1 MRDNSVI
8 SIRNGVIASLIA
20 GGILAIVFPPAKEYI
35 VTIFFPWLWLGV
47 LWCWEAFTRSYSLPG
62 WAWLIVFSFSIAG
75 IMAILYAFV
84 PNKEPE
90 YRSYVEDHLY
100 GAKWRW
106 QWEGDDI
113 SNLWCYC
120 PRCDAD
126 LEHSEKIHKTDF
138 LCENCAHSV
147 VATIQKGGKDY
158 ALGVVE
164 REVHRR
170 IRTGEYKERL
180 AQ

>member
-8 SIRNGVIASLIA
+8 SIRNGVIVGI
-20 GGILAIVFPPAKEYI
+20 ILAIVIPPVREYI

-47 LWCWEAFTRSYSLPG
+47 LWCWEALTGSYSLPG
-62 WAWLIVFSFSIAG
+62 WAWLIVFSFGIAG
-75 IMAILYAFV
+75 VVVILRAFV

-106 QWEGDDI
+106 QWEGDHI

-120 PRCDAD
+120 PRCDAY
-126 LEHSEKIHKTDF
+126 LIYSEKIYGTDF
-138 LCENCAHSV
+138 LCENCAHPV
-147 VATIQKGGKDY
+147 VATIQGGDKDY
-158 ALGVVE
+158 VLEAVE

-170 IRTGEYKERL
+170 IRTDEYKERL